1 MLPYVPTGAHRM
13 DDDETMQNNC
23 QLWSKLFHRFVLG
36 MIYRYHYERNLESSG
51 AFFGL
56 LRGYNFQ
63 KTIWTTAIT
72 RGVRHKRKNIAS
84 KSCGDVP
91 ERTNGHNKDNFVGD
105 AATQQLWA
113 FDSINEFP
121 ISKI

>member
-23 QLWSKLFHRFVLG
+23 QLWSKLFHRFVLE
-36 MIYRYHYERNLESSG
+36 MIYRYHYERNLEPSG

-63 KTIWTTAIT
+63 KTI
-72 RGVRHKRKNIAS
+72 
-84 KSCGDVP
+84 
-91 ERTNGHNKDNFVGD
+91 
-105 AATQQLWA
+105 
-113 FDSINEFP
+113 
-121 ISKI
+121 